1 MKVYTETDN
10 LGEHKV
16 IDKENGVKI
25 RILRKPSE
33 EYKAKLQARA
43 EKEKER
49 MAKEKIEQDRNKLIT
64 QRMREIAEREL
75 KNEGKIEE

>member
-1 MKVYTETDN
+1 MEIYTETDG

-16 IDKENGVKI
+16 IDKGKIKI

-33 EYKAKLQARA
+33 EYKAKLKARS

-49 MAKEKIEQDRNKLIT
+49 MAKEKEEQDKNKLII

-75 KNEGKIEE
+75 RLEGKI